1 MLAPKNLKY
10 ESCKTIKEFEWE
22 VSKRRSLYR
31 LLALLRHMSNKLGRT
46 HLRHTCLHVHVDP
59 ALCLPYLLE

>member
-10 ESCKTIKEFEWE
+10 ESCKTIKEIEWE

-31 LLALLRHMSNKLGRT
+31 LLALLRHLSN
-46 HLRHTCLHVHVDP
+46 
-59 ALCLPYLLE
+59 

>member
-31 LLALLRHMSNKLGRT
+31 LLALLCHMSN
-46 HLRHTCLHVHVDP
+46 
-59 ALCLPYLLE
+59 